1 MLKIDLRETHI
12 IEACSQC
19 ILENPKFS
27 KIQIVHEVLLIGDMS
42 ITIEGVEK
50 VIIERKTLA
59 DLSAS
64 IKDGR
69 YEEQSYRLANTTN
82 LHNHNILYLIEGL
95 AKTHKNKMEMN
106 TLYSAMF
113 SLNHYKGFS
122 LFRSADVKESANI
135 LCNMTYKMQKSFD
148 EKRIPFYEKVGKEEK
163 EKGEDEE
170 EPVQKDYCKVVKKSK
185 KENITSENIHEIMLQ
200 QIPGIQS
207 VTSCAIIEQFTT
219 IGNLID
225 KITEDPAC
233 LNNLTYNKEKPR
245 KLSKTVIASIIK
257 YLRK

>member
-1 MLKIDLRETHI
+1 MLKIDLRETHV
-12 IEACSQC
+12 IEACNHC

-27 KIQIVHEVLLIGDMS
+27 KIQVSHEVLLIGDMS
-42 ITIEGVEK
+42 IYIEGEER
-50 VIIERKTLA
+50 VIVERKTLA
-59 DLSAS
+59 DLAAS

-69 YEEQSYRLANTTN
+69 YEEQSYRLTHTAN
-82 LHNHNILYLIEGL
+82 LHNHNIIYLIEGI
-95 AKTHKNKMEMN
+95 AKTHKNKLELN

-113 SLNHYKGFS
+113 SLNYYKGFS
-122 LFRSADVKESANI
+122 LFRSADVKESAYI
-135 LCNMTYKMQKSFD
+135 LCNMAYKMQKSEE
-148 EKRIPFYEKVGKEEK
+148 EKRVPFYSMVKKQDTEVEEVI
-163 EKGEDEE
+163 E
-170 EPVQKDYCKVVKKSK
+170 KDYCSVVKKSK

-207 VTSCAIIEQFTT
+207 VTSRSILEKFTT

-225 KITEDPAC
+225 KISEDPTC
-233 LNNLTYNKEKPR
+233 LDNLTYNKEKPR